1 MAVGGAAVTSVAFDH
16 SGTFLAIGGG
26 GEEGTQLQVR
36 VVKDW
41 SLVADLSSVHSKAVT
56 GVAWTASSTLVSG
69 ALDRTIKVQKPSA

>member
-1 MAVGGAAVTSVAFDH
+1 MTSVAFDH

-41 SLVADLSSVHSKAVT
+41 SLVADLSAAHSKAVT
-56 GVAWTASSTLVSG
+56 GVAWTAGSTLVSS
-69 ALDRTIKVQKPSA
+69 AMDRTVKVHKPSV